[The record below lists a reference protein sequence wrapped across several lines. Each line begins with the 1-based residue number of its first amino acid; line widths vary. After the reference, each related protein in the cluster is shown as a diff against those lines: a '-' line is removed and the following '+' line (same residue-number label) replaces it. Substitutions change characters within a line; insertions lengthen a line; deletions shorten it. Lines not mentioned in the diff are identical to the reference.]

1 MMKECPLNV
10 IIRVDDLGLVRLKSH
25 HYGDQR
31 RDKGR

>member
-25 HYGDQR
+25 RYGDQR
-31 RDKGR
+31 RVKGR